1 LLNSVFARYGIF
13 ARLYNRASCS
23 CEQRRAMGPESQL
36 IPALFLFAPKRT
48 QPNSISDILGGVR
61 DKSFVTFLAVF
72 LAADAV
78 AFTAIDATARQ
89 SAPPTQLPP
98 LQTPQPP
105 PVFVP
110 SLNVVVLDPAH
121 GGTDLGA
128 RGSTGINES
137 DVVLD
142 FARAIRSALE
152 SKGLRVIQTRS
163 GADNPSFDDRSG
175 TANAQRGAVFI
186 TLHVSSTG
194 APGQV
199 RVYSEPLPDS
209 AQTPAPS
216 EPVGPLSFPAHNAL
230 LPWDRAQ
237 ERYAAASRKLAELM
251 QSALAQKFSSS
262 PAAPVFAPVRQLRT
276 VGAPA
281 IAIEVSSVSV
291 TNRDLLT
298 QMAPGLADAIAQAVE
313 SFRPI
318 YVASAH

>member
-1 LLNSVFARYGIF
+1 
-13 ARLYNRASCS
+13 
-23 CEQRRAMGPESQL
+23 M
-36 IPALFLFAPKRT
+36 IPATFFALYRT
-48 QPNSISDILGGVR
+48 QRIPNSDILGGVR
-61 DKSFVTFLAVF
+61 DKAFHIALAIL
-72 LAADAV
+72 LAAS
-78 AFTAIDATARQ
+78 ATALSTTNLTAQQ
-89 SAPPTQLPP
+89 SAPLTQLPP
-98 LQTPQPP
+98 EQIPPPP

-128 RGSTGINES
+128 RGSTGINEC

-152 SKGLRVIQTRS
+152 SKGLRVVQTRS
-163 GADNPSFDDRSG
+163 GPEDPSFDDRSG
-175 TANAQRGAVFI
+175 SANAQRGAVFI

-199 RVYSEPLPDS
+199 RVYSEPLP
-209 AQTPAPS
+209 AFTRLPAP
-216 EPVGPLSFPAHNAL
+216 LNFPAHNAL
-230 LPWDRAQ
+230 LAWDRAQ
-237 ERYAAASRKLAELM
+237 EPYAAASGKLAELM
-251 QSALAQKFSSS
+251 QSSLAQKFSSS

-298 QMAPGLADAIAQAVE
+298 QMAPGLAEAIAQAVE

-318 YVASAH
+318 YAASAH